1 MTGDIFTKNLPLS
14 LFEYHGHKVY
24 SLDKYY
30 YESKTKKGKTC
41 LKLIDYHKWIANDH
55 LLIIENASNT
65 IEASLS
71 LIVIAYGN
79 YFITTNTRHISIY

>member
-1 MTGDIFTKNLPLS
+1 MKEQGIIKIVWRSGDEMTGYILFTKNLPLS

-65 IEASLS
+65 MEAS
-71 LIVIAYGN
+71 
-79 YFITTNTRHISIY
+79 

>member
-1 MTGDIFTKNLPLS
+1 MRIERTRNYLDRIWRSGDEMTGDIFTKNLPPS
-14 LFEYHGHKVY
+14 LFEYYGHKVY

-30 YESKTKKGKTC
+30 NESKTKKGKTC

-65 IEASLS
+65 MEAS
-71 LIVIAYGN
+71 
-79 YFITTNTRHISIY
+79 